1 MDLEM
6 QIRRMAASGSSKAEV
21 CRILGVSYPKLYT
34 ICDHIDGVVWKKAKN
49 VGNVNPTE
57 DTVKVLNANIAKAR
71 AKKSE
76 MALKTVRGVTGNVQQ
91 LCDHFKV
98 EISYSS
104 VNRRVASGMTL
115 EEAMFTSRLIKLPKV
130 SMRVRSSASRQ
141 RVAMAEC
148 RA

>member
-21 CRILGVSYPKLYT
+21 CRALGVTYPKLYT
-34 ICDHIDGVVWKKAKN
+34 ICDHIEGIEWRKAKPARK
-49 VGNVNPTE
+49 VVPTQGAVR
-57 DTVKVLNANIAKAR
+57 DLHANITKAR
-71 AKKSE
+71 AKKSA
-76 MALKTVRGVTGNVQQ
+76 MALQTVRGVTGNVQQ

-115 EEAMFTSRLIKLPKV
+115 EEAMFTTRLIKLPKV
-130 SMRVRSSASRQ
+130 GMMVSASASRQ
-141 RVAMAEC
+141 MAAVGEC
-148 RA
+148 WA